1 MIATDHA
8 PHTIEEKTRDDI
20 WTVDC
25 GFPGV
30 ETQMPLM
37 LTAIAKG
44 HGTVRD
50 YVRWSAEN
58 PARAF
63 GLFPR
68 KGALIVGSDAD
79 LAIVDL
85 ARPLDNRRRL
95 DPIARQNLALARL
108 ARNGAADPHSGARP
122 LRHAGQGA
130 ANGGA
135 RDRSVR
141 SRHPGHA
148 AGRTEELRQ
157 HDGGDY
163 HGREDSV
170 TQAARHILMP
180 SPETVHWGYF
190 DAALAPVLEIDPG
203 DIVTVG
209 SVSGSPDETPKEGAF
224 VVRAAL
230 KSIHAAVERQLGPH
244 ILTGPIAVR
253 GAEPG
258 DALRIE
264 ILDIALADDWGFN
277 LIKPD
282 LGALPALF
290 PYDALD
296 PFGDRQGSG
305 PDQRALWRRHP
316 GAAVLRR
323 DGNRAG
329 RPPRAESPRSFP
341 AASAATSTTRS
352 LSPAPSSTLPVAAP
366 GGLLSIGDGHA
377 AQGDGEVCLTAVE
390 TGLTG
395 ALRIEL
401 VKRADLDAPFA
412 ETPSHLIAMA
422 FDESLDVAAE
432 LALRRMIG
440 LIEQRTRLSA
450 EDAYRL
456 CSLAGD
462 LRVTQVVNRKKG
474 VHMMMPL
481 PLLAA
486 GPCDNCCDE
495 GTSAMSQRS
504 IKAIAVFCGSNFGA
518 TRRFR
523 AGAAELGAAL
533 AKAGIASSTAEPR
546 RA

>member
-1 MIATDHA
+1 M
-8 PHTIEEKTRDDI
+8 
-20 WTVDC
+20 
-25 GFPGV
+25 
-30 ETQMPLM
+30 
-37 LTAIAKG
+37 
-44 HGTVRD
+44 
-50 YVRWSAEN
+50 
-58 PARAF
+58 
-63 GLFPR
+63 
-68 KGALIVGSDAD
+68 
-79 LAIVDL
+79 
-85 ARPLDNRRRL
+85 
-95 DPIARQNLALARL
+95 
-108 ARNGAADPHSGARP
+108 
-122 LRHAGQGA
+122 
-130 ANGGA
+130 
-135 RDRSVR
+135 
-141 SRHPGHA
+141 
-148 AGRTEELRQ
+148 
-157 HDGGDY
+157 
-163 HGREDSV
+163 

-190 DAALAPVLEIDPG
+190 DAALTPVLEIEPG

-209 SVSGSPDETPKEGAF
+209 SVSGSSDETPKEGAF

-290 PYDALD
+290 PYARLIHLAIDREAGRIRA
-296 PFGDRQGSG
+296 PFGVEI
-305 PDQRALWRRHP
+305 P

-329 RPPRAESPRSFP
+329 GAEGRVTSGRSRQLRRQHRQQGACRRRSAY
-341 AASAATSTTRS
+341 AA
-352 LSPAPSSTLPVAAP
+352 VAAA

-401 VKRADLDAPFA
+401 VKAPHLDAPCA

-432 LALRRMIG
+432 LALRRMIR

-462 LRVTQVVNRKKG
+462 LRVTQVVNRKK
-474 VHMMMPL
+474 
-481 PLLAA
+481 AR
-486 GPCDNCCDE
+486 
-495 GTSAMSQRS
+495 T
-504 IKAIAVFCGSNFGA
+504 
-518 TRRFR
+518 
-523 AGAAELGAAL
+523 
-533 AKAGIASSTAEPR
+533 
-546 RA
+546 